1 MLRIDGLIMAGGRS
15 LRIKELGEKPMIR
28 LNGRPLIDYV
38 LKAMSDSKLIKSIH
52 VAVSSHTKNT
62 TDYLKRVK
70 KYHFQ
75 IVQTPGAGYI
85 EDLRYAIN
93 LSGMSDVLVCPADT
107 PFLRG
112 ELLDLVV
119 EEFFRVGKPS
129 LVTVVPLEMVKSL
142 GLEPTTI
149 MKIDELDMVPT
160 GVNVVKGEKLVTGA
174 TLEEGYFKVSRKEFA
189 ININSRRDL
198 KIAEKILKK
207 RPKKFQPARFMSHV
221 KSTR

>member
-1 MLRIDGLIMAGGRS
+1 
-15 LRIKELGEKPMIR
+15 
-28 LNGRPLIDYV
+28 
-38 LKAMSDSKLIKSIH
+38 
-52 VAVSSHTKNT
+52 
-62 TDYLKRVK
+62 
-70 KYHFQ
+70 
-75 IVQTPGAGYI
+75 
-85 EDLRYAIN
+85 
-93 LSGMSDVLVCPADT
+93 ADT

-142 GLEPTTI
+142 GLEPTTV